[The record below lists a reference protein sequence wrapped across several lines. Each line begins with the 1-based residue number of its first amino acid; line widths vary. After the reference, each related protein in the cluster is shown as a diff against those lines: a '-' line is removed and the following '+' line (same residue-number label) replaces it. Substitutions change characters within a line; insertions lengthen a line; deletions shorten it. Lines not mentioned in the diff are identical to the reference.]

1 VVTNI
6 TKNSISL
13 AWKKYFDGGEPQRF
27 RVRFRKDSM
36 DPTYKYVETD
46 LVNIKIE
53 EFNFEKR
60 CFLIPYIKFKK
71 K

>member
-1 VVTNI
+1 MVTNI
-6 TKNSISL
+6 TKSSISL

-46 LVNIKIE
+46 LVNIKLE
-53 EFNFEKR
+53 EF
-60 CFLIPYIKFKK
+60 
-71 K
+71 